1 MTLTKWTNH
10 PVLNEMMNGMQR
22 RPLRNSCDFNRPAA
36 NIIDN
41 EKDFTIELAVPG
53 MSKENFN
60 IKLDDDILSI
70 SVEREEKEENP
81 ANAKAMAGEERNF
94 TRREFRYDGFCRSFS
109 MPDIVDQ
116 EKIKADYK
124 NGILSVMLPKSEEAK
139 VQGREIKIS

>member
-1 MTLTKWTNH
+1 MTLMKWTNH

-22 RPLRNSCDFNRPAA
+22 KPMQHACDYNRPGA

-53 MSKENFN
+53 MGKDDFKINLEN
-60 IKLDDDILSI
+60 DILSI
-70 SVEREEKEENP
+70 SVEREEVEEKDEKNY
-81 ANAKAMAGEERNF
+81 

-124 NGILSVMLPKSEEAK
+124 NGVLSVMLPKSEEAK
-139 VQGREIKIS
+139 ISGREIKIS